1 MEQFCSPLNLN
12 LTTFRVSLPLLL
24 RSVAIIGSPELVGM
38 SRFKKRPPV
47 ARAVAAEMPE
57 KQSRPT
63 SADRSAYFA
72 RREAAKVLRTVLQGD
87 AKRRAVGSIKS
98 LVYSPSVRN
107 KRGTFA
113 LVCETLKCNF
123 FFTPP
128 PIVFLLKLVLGRTRM
143 RTWF

>member
-1 MEQFCSPLNLN
+1 
-12 LTTFRVSLPLLL
+12 
-24 RSVAIIGSPELVGM
+24 M
-38 SRFKKRPPV
+38 SRFKKRP
-47 ARAVAAEMPE
+47 AATSEAAEKPE
-57 KQSRPT
+57 NRRPS

-113 LVCETLKCNF
+113 LVCETLKCKF
-123 FFTPP
+123 FFTPACT
-128 PIVFLLKLVLGRTRM
+128 VFSLVLDVYG
-143 RTWF
+143 FPSQNA